1 MEQNNTQSLRAE
13 AQRDG
18 DANAYYYPLNQE
30 GIRGMAWLK
39 GQSLSEKGA
48 EWTRT
53 LGGDSME
60 SGWLTVTAH
69 DYLFPAA

>member
-1 MEQNNTQSLRAE
+1 
-13 AQRDG
+13 
-18 DANAYYYPLNQE
+18 
-30 GIRGMAWLK
+30 MAWLK

-60 SGWLTVTAH
+60 SGWLTVTAY